1 MNLLKNQ
8 EKIHF
13 HRLVLGLIFLLSF
26 LSIIAASCSP
36 ANPTKTPT
44 LSPTIDLITPTTT
57 TIPPQPTKEI
67 GIEESPIVI
76 GYISFDSSINYESFA
91 QPMIANLEDQT
102 GYNIDFQVFTD
113 ALEAFNQLRTGDIHF
128 IFIKPLTYLAA
139 SERDL
144 VDPLLVSNHFGLY
157 NYGFQFLANRDSGFS
172 VFYDSKTNRSTTTAL
187 NALRQFEGKKPCWTE
202 PSSLSGTII
211 PYGILAQNGIS
222 FTAPAYLQ
230 NPASVIRA
238 LYIKGICDFG
248 ATYALSG
255 DPRTSSMVINDLPD
269 VLDRIEIIWQ
279 SEAIIPNLGLSAA
292 VSVSPVIQNNIKNAF
307 LSLVS
312 SEEGKPIIS
321 NALQYDIQDFLPVD
335 DDYYNEIRDIV
346 ESAGINPYQHLGY

>member
-1 MNLLKNQ
+1 MNLKKYQ
-8 EKIHF
+8 EENNIYN
-13 HRLVLGLIFLLSF
+13 LVRILFILSF
-26 LSIIAASCSP
+26 LVIFASSCSQ
-36 ANPTKTPT
+36 ADPTSLPT
-44 LSPTIDLITPTTT
+44 ITPTIDQITPTVTD
-57 TIPPQPTKEI
+57 IPPQPTKEI
-67 GIEESPIVI
+67 GIEDSPIVI
-76 GYISFDSSINYESFA
+76 GYISQDSFTNYETFA

-102 GYNIDFQVFTD
+102 GYTIVFQVFTD
-113 ALEAFNQLRTGDIHF
+113 PVEAFNELRTGNIHF
-128 IFIKPLTYLAA
+128 MFIKPLTYLAA

-144 VDPLLVSNHFGLY
+144 VNPLLVSNHFGLY

-172 VFYDSKTNRSTTTAL
+172 VYFDSKTNRSTTTAL

-230 NPASVIRA
+230 SPTSVIRA

-255 DPRTSSMVINDLPD
+255 DPRTSSLVINDLPD
-269 VLDRIEIIWQ
+269 AMDRIEIIWQ

-292 VSVSPVIQNNIKNAF
+292 ISVSPMIQNNIKNAF

-312 SEEGKPIIS
+312 SEEGKSFIS
-321 NALQYDIQDFLPVD
+321 NALQYDVQDFLPIY
-335 DDYYNEIRDIV
+335 DDYYDELRDLV
-346 ESAGINPYQHLGY
+346 DSAGINPYQYLGF